1 MTTFQAGSIEPNPDQ
16 PTFQQHISD
25 VVYRLRPGKLNSAA
39 YEQLQHDMS
48 LAISVL
54 RELFNGTPRGPKI
67 GHFIGLIEAAFQS
80 KPATLEEIAPLFTHP
95 KPTAGV
101 LPARDRSAL
110 LAVVLDALDGTEVAR
125 PNNAPTLT
133 LVKRIGLKDGRHQA
147 FWCVV
152 SKGSA

>member
-1 MTTFQAGSIEPNPDQ
+1 MTTFRAGAIDPPVATFHQYMSDQ
-16 PTFQQHISD
+16 
-25 VVYRLRPGKLNSAA
+25 VYRLRPGKLSSASF
-39 YEQLQHDMS
+39 EGLQHDVP

-54 RELFNGTPRGPKI
+54 RELWSGDPAGPKI
-67 GHFIGLIEAAFQS
+67 SHFISMIWTAFEG

-95 KPTAGV
+95 KPTPGV
-101 LPARDRSAL
+101 WPAWDRTAL
-110 LAVVLDALDGTEVAR
+110 LGVVLDALEGTEVSR
-125 PNNAPTLT
+125 PDNAPALT